1 MLRVTVAT
9 DEQGPVMRLE
19 GRLAGPALVE
29 VEHCW
34 QCALAEHP
42 EQAPRVDLRAVTFI
56 DEKGKSFLKHAF
68 LQGARFLSAG
78 CLTRAYVE
86 EIRCAGDAPPEKG
99 EKRNWS

>member
-1 MLRVTVAT
+1 MLRITVAT

-19 GRLAGPALVE
+19 GRLAGSAIME
-29 VEHCW
+29 VERCW
-34 QCALAEHP
+34 QSACAEHP
-42 EQAPRVDLRAVTFI
+42 EQTLRVDLRAVTFI

-86 EIRCAGDAPPEKG
+86 EIRCAGNTPPKMA
-99 EKRNWS
+99 